1 MNKKLIIIIA
11 AVVLLLVGVGVV
23 VVVFVLGGDPKE
35 PVIVYSEYAFDE
47 AYSNLADEGGTKII
61 KYKVVI
67 EYTDEAILP
76 EIEKN
81 KTKIVNNVDELMRA
95 SLSEDLMKANGKEKI
110 RQRIQDM
117 VIETL
122 SSDEEIISNIYIAPF
137 IIQG

>member
-11 AVVLLLVGVGVV
+11 AVVLLLVVVGGV
-23 VVVFVLGGDPKE
+23 VVVFVLGGDGKE
-35 PVIVYSEYAFDE
+35 PVIVYSEYSLDE

-61 KYKVVI
+61 KYQVVI
-67 EYTDEAILP
+67 EYTDDAILT

-81 KTKIVNNVDELMRA
+81 KTKIVNNIDELMRA
-95 SLSEDLMKANGKEKI
+95 ALSEDLMKTNGKEKM

-122 SSDEEIISNIYIAPF
+122 ESDEEVISNIYIAPF

>member
-11 AVVLLLVGVGVV
+11 AVVLLLVVVGVV
-23 VVVFVLGGDPKE
+23 VFVFVIGGDAKE
-35 PVIVYSEYAFDE
+35 PVIVYSEYSLDE

-61 KYKVVI
+61 KYQVVI
-67 EYTDEAILP
+67 EYTDEAILA

-95 SLSEDLMKANGKEKI
+95 ALSEDLMKTNGKEKM

-117 VIETL
+117 VIEIL
-122 SSDEEIISNIYIAPF
+122 ESDEDVISNIYIAPF

>member
-11 AVVLLLVGVGVV
+11 AVVLLLVVVGGV
-23 VVVFVLGGDPKE
+23 VVVFVLGGDGKE
-35 PVIVYSEYAFDE
+35 PVIVYSEYSLDE

-61 KYKVVI
+61 KYQVVI
-67 EYTDEAILP
+67 EYTDEAILT

-81 KTKIVNNVDELMRA
+81 KTKIVNNIDELMRA
-95 SLSEDLMKANGKEKI
+95 ALSEDLMKTNGKEKM

-122 SSDEEIISNIYIAPF
+122 ESDEEVISNIYIAPF